1 MNHSDIQS
9 RMASY
14 LDGELALDARALF
27 DAHLDR
33 CDACSRE
40 LAEMRDTIRLLRTL
54 PNPEP
59 PADLVNSVMRRIAE
73 GEGQP
78 DWLSRAM
85 DQLSQVF
92 VPRIVI
98 PVTAV
103 VAALTLTVMSGDLS
117 LRSLDPRGWSARSEL
132 AAITLDVPGDAS
144 SAEAVPLPVRVAR
157 VERPARARARAPVT
171 VHLAMPTP
179 PLRQRSATGAGSF
192 LFRVANDQLGPI
204 RREPR
209 EGDVASRILF
219 MSGSPRVGPYLGA
232 STAPSIVL
240 GSHPYIVGVGI
251 MQPNSGE
258 SLGWGLTPVAASRPN
273 PVPDGGPGEVSP
285 GARRHLELNARLSFL
300 TDDPPG
306 FVHQQARLSLAEREL
321 WLQQLAVWA
330 VEIGE
335 VERVMNALEGSGD
348 EVARDLARA
357 FKLAVERDGENWA
370 AAELSPASE

>member
-1 MNHSDIQS
+1 
-9 RMASY
+9 MASY

-33 CDACSRE
+33 CDTCSRE

-59 PADLVNSVMRRIAE
+59 PADLVNSVMRRIAA

-92 VPRIVI
+92 VPRIAI
-98 PVTAV
+98 PVTAA

-117 LRSLDPRGWSARSEL
+117 LRSLDPRAWSARPEL
-132 AAITLDVPGDAS
+132 AGITVDVPADAS
-144 SAEAVPLPVRVAR
+144 SAEAVPRPVRVAR
-157 VERPARARARAPVT
+157 VERPARVRAPVT
-171 VHLAMPTP
+171 VHLATPTP

-204 RREPR
+204 RRQPR

-219 MSGSPRVGPYLGA
+219 MSGPPRVGPYLGT
-232 STAPSIVL
+232 STAPSIAL
-240 GSHPYIVGVGI
+240 GSHPYIVGAGS

-258 SLGWGLTPVAASRPN
+258 SLGRGLTPVAASRLN
-273 PVPDGGPGEVSP
+273 RVSDGGPGGVSP
-285 GARRHLELNARLSFL
+285 GARRRLELNARLDFL
-300 TDDPPG
+300 KNDPPG
-306 FVHQQARLSLAEREL
+306 FVHRQAQLSLAEREL

-335 VERVMNALEGSGD
+335 VERVINALEGSGD
-348 EVARDLARA
+348 EVALGLARA
-357 FKLAVERDGENWA
+357 FKLAVERNGENWA
-370 AAELSPASE
+370 AAELPPSSE